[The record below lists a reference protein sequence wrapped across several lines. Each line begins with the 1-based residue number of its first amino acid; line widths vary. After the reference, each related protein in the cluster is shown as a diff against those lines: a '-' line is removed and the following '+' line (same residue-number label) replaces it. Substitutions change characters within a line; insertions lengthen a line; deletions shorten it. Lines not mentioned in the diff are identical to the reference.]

1 MNIIGCD
8 LHARYRVV
16 ARVSEE
22 TGERVTRRLEHGN
35 GEARDF
41 YRSLRPGT
49 RVGIEATFP
58 ALWFER
64 MLAECGHA
72 RWVGDAAGIRAR
84 AVRAQKTDTQD
95 AEHLPDL
102 LLTKRITPILA

>member
-8 LHARYRVV
+8 LHTRYQVIAWV
-16 ARVSEE
+16 NEQ
-22 TGERVTRRLEHGN
+22 TGEIVTRRLEHEK

-41 YRSLRPGT
+41 YRRVPAGA

-72 RWVGDAAGIRAR
+72 LWVGNAA
-84 AVRAQKTDTQD
+84 
-95 AEHLPDL
+95 E
-102 LLTKRITPILA
+102 